1 MRGNS
6 SLKKRLKRVSAGLLA
21 AAMAVQSFFCMD
33 YGTIPAMASETEGH
47 GTVFPYYDTSN
58 LLKPGASFP
67 FYGKEHNRVGL
78 WPYGITNVEGGMSA
92 PAYCL
97 EPNKSMRSGTGGTIV
112 TYDLDEDGDNLPLGI
127 TREEAE
133 ILWYALSSSGNFEG
147 YQTGVGRVGQGS
159 YILGQCATWAIMSG
173 NWNGLDDFRNQMEV
187 LMANLK
193 SPALAQQTRS
203 AMEQFFNQ
211 TNGAV
216 EEISVPSF
224 ASKYKSTAP
233 VHQMQENDDGTY
245 SITLKY
251 DEGFDWRQS
260 TLVYD
265 LPEGWTFTK
274 ESDGVTFTCT
284 TGDPDIGLVRGH
296 FEEGSGGATYWVK
309 PNTFKIWFPDGWD
322 ETSAIEGMQA
332 MITMAGEQQTW
343 EVWLAFGEGEHT
355 EQQGTYE
362 IPYTQYL
369 HEETFKRDYKI
380 ELEKLCDETGKPL
393 EGSTFEILEQF
404 DFSQLDGTNLER
416 QQFEENKP
424 EAEGKFHNLSVC
436 QSEITTDSN
445 GHLEHSDHKTYH
457 YQKTYCGGH
466 PDPVITYVEVA
477 DDATEEE
484 IAQAEEENA
493 RLEEAAWA
501 AWQECVDWCEE
512 NCDFHS
518 IDEGIAEDDLQ
529 ADRDAAWNFFIQ
541 LKRSYT
547 VRETQARNGYILH
560 DLHNDDI
567 QVEIVE
573 FTSSQAGGEGVVT
586 GRYQGNKTEAGR
598 LALEADDGRAEIT
611 EAAFSVWDEMMEG
624 LSGAEGTNAYGN
636 DTETEAQGRV
646 RSGESFP
653 LAGQRLLQLKSLSNL
668 LPRERIV
675 DSEAAETDEP
685 ADVLAGHSGDSM
697 QEFEDVP
704 AREARVR
711 TTEATPSNA
720 RPMRA
725 TPSDASYPISFRIR
739 LSDNPDD
746 GETSEGWEWDG
757 VQEESEVPPV
767 NQSEY
772 PADRT
777 GYRFTVKDHRT
788 EGELHI
794 NKRDLELYEE
804 DESGSYGKSQADATL
819 EGAVYGLYAAED
831 IIHPDGKT
839 GKVFSAGD
847 LVAVASTDKNGDA
860 SFLVITEVSEAS
872 RNVPNLYSSNEQRNG
887 NGWIGRPLLL
897 GSYYVEEI
905 ARSEGYELS
914 QTGKNLTESNRKGR
928 AFVLAESGSVYTNGF
943 YHGINEWD
951 GTSYDFDVDYY
962 GTSGFDIYLSGLPQ
976 NAKLYEVTESESTS
990 QEQAVVGTKQVEKR
1004 DENGN
1009 IIYQTAQGGE
1019 YKLDETGN
1027 KKVKMDGEGNP
1038 VLSDTPQTVTQTAVN
1053 RLNAYISS
1061 INRGEPTDPALET
1074 SEEINQEY
1082 IINEVSTAL
1091 RDSGYKGGLTDAP
1104 WTRLKLAGTTNGGM
1118 ITEILKYCASDSF
1131 WDAYELEE
1139 VVQKDGVWY
1148 AKIRYAYKALGG
1160 SGVIYDRAGGK
1171 LAVRKTYDGGY
1182 YYAVYEAGEYERDG
1196 MRFTIENRVLDPDAL
1211 ADGEIRVK
1219 PVYNPVYETYAPG
1232 EFLLDSQGQ
1241 KIPVMET
1248 VPEYGSQEITTYEES
1263 LKPLEATYDAAKGRL
1278 TVHIST
1284 DGEEFGDEG
1293 NHTRRFRVAVEGEIT
1308 RFAEAA
1314 VSVTTEKQALDEG
1327 SYVKQAVLL
1336 YPGQYDIYEDDGT
1349 RITPIIVLE
1358 RVIKQAIKVTK
1369 DIALDSYEYNNYEIH
1384 RDPFTVLFGGY
1395 NGKQEAKTLPG
1406 FFFKL
1411 YLRSDLESTGKL
1423 KRNPDGTYDYG
1434 GFFADYPEYA
1444 QSLALDWD
1452 VDKYD
1457 EDGDPKTVHASRGGG
1472 KDDYWGQSRM
1482 LPYGV
1487 YVLVEQQPTQIP
1499 QKHYAID
1506 APQEVEIPFIP
1517 QVDADGTVHDNIPSS
1532 EYLYDSQMTPE
1543 KLTERYRIRFNEET
1557 HVIYAHNNDGDFE
1570 VFKYG
1575 LEPDSAKDCGNE
1587 TVAGYYH
1594 YGSISEDAGTA
1605 DGVYYETYYDRNGN
1619 ISDYGL
1625 TLDGVATLTG
1635 VSTAVDRQF
1644 AKALIPWSVLDPRY
1658 GEVINDE
1665 GDIGNRDSGL
1675 EDDGSFNFVAFSN
1688 KDFENEFYSTRLR
1701 IEKLDAETGE
1711 NILHDGALF
1720 KIYAAKRD
1728 ISGSGASGVT
1738 GTGDVLFGADGVPL
1752 YDENEQ
1758 VFMQDASGAEVGI
1771 FKAYSTVR
1779 DGEVMGPDG
1788 KLTTEKQTVGY
1799 IELYQPLGA
1808 GAYVLVEIEA
1818 PEGYVRSKPIAF
1830 IVYSDKV
1837 EYYEDGD
1844 PQKKKEAVRYQ
1855 YVRPV
1860 GADGKTVTEDMH
1872 QITVKDAPTRIEIHK
1887 VEDGAQTITYRV
1899 DGDEAQLK
1907 ARGDVE
1913 LQYLPNG
1920 EFAGFGFV
1928 TRNVPDWSKEEI
1940 SGTEAEL
1947 LAMGNVRL
1955 IYDENGRFT
1964 GRGFRYRNY
1973 VGNATLTL
1981 YEGLEVKKTGEHE
1994 YEGVTV
2000 MRNLFD
2006 SVVGI
2011 RAEKTG
2017 TDADIRKTG
2026 KDSAGRDLWDITEEA
2041 EPAADLWYY
2050 DLEYD
2055 PTELDEETGI
2065 LYGLDDWGNRI
2076 CMLDSETGMAYV
2088 TDEKGAIIV
2097 WPLDDNGE
2105 KIISQS
2111 VEVYTDEEGRKTI
2124 NSDLMAETDENGL
2137 PVYYK
2142 DGGVTW
2148 IENEWVTSDRTEG
2161 YPIARVAQG
2170 AYILE
2175 ETAAPLAYGYVQ
2187 SMAVG
2192 LIVKD
2197 MADVQSFF
2205 MEDDYTKIEISKLD
2219 MTTREEIAGAAL
2231 TLYEAYREYDDS
2243 DRGWHLEI
2251 LKDSAGEP
2259 VVAETWISE
2268 GVKPHWID
2276 HIMPGDYILEETRV
2290 PTAGGY
2296 VTSASVEVVIEET
2309 GEVQAAVMEDDHTAV
2324 EFLKVDARTG
2334 KPMDNDHKATL
2345 ALYAAVLNDAGE
2357 HQYDS
2362 DGNIL
2367 YDTSRKIYEW
2377 QTDDGSDVKA
2387 TAHQVEITGG
2397 HSYTAYDYD
2406 VKKVPQTQQ
2415 AVCYITETGA
2425 MRFEYLPVGKYVLV
2439 EEKAPVG
2446 YLVAAPLYVSVLDIG
2461 SRDGVQQFSMIDEPI
2476 LVYLTKVNAAGG
2488 KEIAGATLAVYRAK
2502 EDGSL
2507 AKSQMKD
2514 KDGNLLYVTDLDGNL
2529 LRDSDGSLIPAV
2541 EYDQSYLVDRWISGS
2556 DGAYMEEDAKAGRI
2570 PAGYE
2575 AGDLRLHELKD
2586 AKAGSY
2592 YFVEEE
2598 TPFGYTRAAELPFEI
2613 VDTETVQKLELVDE
2627 LILGQL
2633 QIRKSDAKI
2642 PDKPLAGARFRF
2654 TNLDTNS
2661 ATILITGEDGQA
2673 FSREVPIGS
2682 IAADG
2687 SVSLYHFSVQEI
2699 SAPDGYLLDDTIHE
2713 FQFNV
2718 NTDRYHVLTYLHEVK
2733 DSPSKVIVSKKA
2745 LTTKEE
2751 LPGASLEIR
2760 PVTSVEGGNGE
2771 IIRKEGDVIEAWVST
2786 DTPHEIEGLMPGD
2799 YVLIETRAPEGFLE
2813 AEKVYFTVKENMT
2826 IEDIPLVEMF
2836 DDDTKTEFKKIDRE
2850 TKEPVAGVKLQLIRE
2865 DTGEVVEEWVTDES
2879 GTIQFTGLK
2888 AGNYLI
2894 KEMDAPDGYLLL
2906 KEPFRVTVT
2915 KDYKLQTFVLEN
2927 QKIEVVVEKRDAE
2940 TREFVSGAVLQL
2952 VDEAGSVVAEWTT
2965 SGQPEVLKGMKPGTY
2980 TLREKTVPEGYLL
2993 MKEPLSIVVTGT
3005 EGRQVFTITNQ
3016 KIEVDIQKT
3025 DKDSGALL
3033 PGAKL
3038 RLTRDSDQKIVR
3050 EWVSGSVP
3058 EVFKG
3063 LVPGTYTLEE
3073 LSAPEG
3079 YATGRKQSITVAA
3092 DSAKQVFSLENEKIT
3107 VELAKVNGLNGEIV
3121 SGARLQLIR
3130 NAGTE
3135 REQVVAEWVSGNEPY
3150 VMKGIPAGTYV
3161 IRETEVPEGFVP
3173 MDDMTIEILPD
3184 QALQQYSVKNMPIRV
3199 ELEKTNGSTGKLL
3212 GGATLQL
3219 IRNRDGAVIREWIS
3233 KENEAEAFEGLE
3245 AGKYTVREVK
3255 APAGYRIMDAQVIEI
3270 KAAEGVQVFDI
3281 KNYRIQHSGSG
3292 DNPGPKKEYME
3303 LYKIDGRSGKRLAG
3317 ARITV
3322 YAPDGSIYFDG
3333 VTDTAGVVRF
3343 ARPATGI
3350 YTFRETEAP
3359 PGYYLNGNIYQFIIT
3374 AGGNAEGDTTIP
3386 DYEKV
3391 TVTISKEDVTTAEE
3405 LPGAEIE
3412 ITDEDGNVVYK
3423 GTSDADGKIYFD
3435 APEPGVYQFYEKAA
3449 PDGYELNETVFS
3461 FTVFDDGTI
3470 VGDCTIKDRKH
3481 YGRITAEYET
3491 ERNGDGDLT
3500 IKELLHVPETGDN
3513 NRIGLVLLAWLVS
3526 AAGMLVIGYRMWKE
3540 HREDR
3545 KPPKGPKGRSR
3556 KKRPAALRTGAFFLT
3571 ILLAAGSTLGL
3582 PPCDVYA
3589 AEGEPAA
3596 EQEVL
3601 ENIYE
3606 EHFYTTDNPDSDEA
3620 QQLFEKEIERDGRKY
3635 RLSEIRTE
3643 VVEEEPDP
3651 SVSTAETLE
3660 IATDP
3665 FLKTE
3670 ADKHKP
3676 AATVKKDGKTYT
3688 LSQLRLKDTLIAAHE
3703 EAVQEDVT
3711 YESMEVKDRIP
3722 SEISVTVTDEGTGQ
3736 SMKVSAKAADIEL
3749 GEAAWTDGFSFT
3761 ATFHEYGLDG
3771 YWLGEQVFFLEN
3783 DIPDFEGYEDA
3794 LLSLI
3799 DADNAHYR
3807 VEDAQWAGEAYKDE
3821 EGILCRDA
3829 AVTGKKLVQ
3838 DCTVRYTGTAVFPE
3852 EAGARYI
3859 ALYESEQA
3867 QSGQTGQVSAG
3878 KYRMK
3883 AIGVYEPRKV
3893 NGALLAAAAIGL
3905 TGAGA
3910 GGTVYAVKRRRRQ
3923 IQDQD
3928 AADVGTNV

>member
-1 MRGNS
+1 MGGNS
-6 SLKKRLKRVSAGLLA
+6 SLKKRLKRISAGLLSA
-21 AAMAVQSFFCMD
+21 VMAVQSFFGVN
-33 YGTIPAMASETEGH
+33 YGTIPVMASETEGR

-97 EPNKSMRSGTGGTIV
+97 EPNKSMQSGTGGTIV

-147 YQTGVGRVGQGS
+147 YQTGVGRIGQGG

-187 LMANLK
+187 LLVNLK
-193 SPALAQQTRS
+193 SAALAQQTRN

-211 TNGAV
+211 TNDAI
-216 EEISVPSF
+216 EEISIPSF

-233 VHQMQENDDGTY
+233 VHQMQEDGDGTY

-274 ESDGVTFTCT
+274 ETDGVTFTCM
-284 TGDPDIGLVRGH
+284 TGDPEIGLVRGH
-296 FEEGSGGATYWVK
+296 FEEGSGGARYWVK

-322 ETSAIEGMQA
+322 ETSAIEGKQA

-343 EVWLAFGEGEHT
+343 EVWLAFGKGDTT
-355 EQQGTYE
+355 EQHGTYE
-362 IPYTQYL
+362 IPYTQYQ
-369 HEETFKRDYKI
+369 HQETFKRDYKI

-393 EGSTFEILEQF
+393 EGATFEILEQF
-404 DFSQLDGTNLER
+404 DFSQLEGTNLETP
-416 QQFEENKP
+416 QFLENKP
-424 EAEGKFHNLSVC
+424 ESEGKFADLTVC
-436 QSEITTDSN
+436 QSKITTDGN
-445 GHLEHSDHKTYH
+445 GHLEHSDHKTYS
-457 YQKTYCGGH
+457 YRNTYCGGH
-466 PDPVITYVEVA
+466 PDPVITYVELEE
-477 DDATEEE
+477 DATEEE

-493 RLEEAAWA
+493 LLDEAAWA

-518 IDEGIAEDDLQ
+518 IDGGVAEEQLR
-529 ADRDAAWNFFIQ
+529 ADRDAAWNSFIQ
-541 LKRSYT
+541 LKRKYT
-547 VRETQARNGYILH
+547 VREILARNGYILH

-567 QVEIVE
+567 PVEIVE
-573 FTSSQAGGEGVVT
+573 FSSSQTGGEGIVI
-586 GRYQGNKTEAGR
+586 GSYRGNKSGTAGLYADSVNMDALTEAHPVLDEMMAALSAPTNAEDTRVTIRTRNAGDEANESETVSGAANTAAPLLAGQELLR
-598 LALEADDGRAEIT
+598 LRLLSHNPTIEEDDGRQEKQEI
-611 EAAFSVWDEMMEG
+611 FSEEIKIGSEDG
-624 LSGAEGTNAYGN
+624 
-636 DTETEAQGRV
+636 V
-646 RSGESFP
+646 RTPEDGEIRK
-653 LAGQRLLQLKSLSNL
+653 A
-668 LPRERIV
+668 
-675 DSEAAETDEP
+675 TP
-685 ADVLAGHSGDSM
+685 ADASY
-697 QEFEDVP
+697 
-704 AREARVR
+704 RK
-711 TTEATPSNA
+711 
-720 RPMRA
+720 A
-725 TPSDASYPISFRIR
+725 TPSDACYMISMPV
-739 LSDNPDD
+739 LLAD
-746 GETSEGWEWDG
+746 GPEEGEISEGWEWDG
-757 VQEESEVPPV
+757 VQEGSELPPI
-767 NQSEY
+767 NQSLY
-772 PADRT
+772 SSDRT

-788 EGELHI
+788 EGELHV

-804 DESGSYGKSQADATL
+804 DESGSYGNVQADATL

-831 IIHPDGKT
+831 IIHPDGRT
-839 GKVFSAGD
+839 GKVFSAGE

-860 SFLVITEVSEAS
+860 SFLVITEVSETS
-872 RNVPNLYSSNEQRNG
+872 QRVPNLYSSNEQRNG

-905 ARSEGYELS
+905 SRSEGYELS
-914 QTGKNLTESNRKGR
+914 QTGKNLTESNRNGQ
-928 AFVLAESGSVYTNGF
+928 AFILAESGSAYTEGF

-951 GTSYDFDVDYY
+951 GMSYDFDVDYY
-962 GTSGFDIYLSGLPQ
+962 GTSGFDIYLSGLPE
-976 NAKLYEVTESESTS
+976 NAKLYEVTQSESVR

-1027 KKVKMDGEGNP
+1027 KKIKVDAEGNP
-1038 VLSDTPQTVTQTAVN
+1038 VLSDMPQKVTLSAVN
-1053 RLNAYISS
+1053 RLNAYIDS
-1061 INRGEPTDPALET
+1061 INRGVPSDSGQESSTVVNNAYIVKEVAAALKG
-1074 SEEINQEY
+1074 
-1082 IINEVSTAL
+1082 
-1091 RDSGYKGGLTDAP
+1091 SGYKSGITDAP
-1104 WTRLKLAGTTNGGM
+1104 WTLLKLNEMTNGGM

-1148 AKIRYAYKALGG
+1148 AKLKYAYKAL
-1160 SGVIYDRAGGK
+1160 SGASVIYDRITGR
-1171 LAVRKTYDGGY
+1171 LAVRKNYDDGY
-1182 YYAVYEAGEYERDG
+1182 YYAVYEAGEYEQEG
-1196 MRFTIENRVLDPDAL
+1196 MRFTIENRTVDSDAL
-1211 ADGEIRVK
+1211 KKGEIVLK

-1263 LKPLEATYDAAKGRL
+1263 LKPLGATYDAAKGRL

-1349 RITPIIVLE
+1349 RITPIIVQE

-1423 KRNPDGTYDYG
+1423 KRNPDGTYDYE
-1434 GFFADYPEYA
+1434 GFFTDYPEYA

-1517 QVDADGTVHDNIPSS
+1517 QVDADGTVHDNIPSP

-1605 DGVYYETYYDRNGN
+1605 DGVYYETYYDRNGD

-1625 TLDGVATLTG
+1625 TLDGVATMTG

-1955 IYDENGRFT
+1955 IYDEDGRFT

-2000 MRNLFD
+2000 MQNLFD

-2017 TDADIRKTG
+2017 TDADIRKIG

-2175 ETAAPLAYGYVQ
+2175 ETAAPLADGYVQ
-2187 SMAVG
+2187 SLAVG

-2197 MADVQSFF
+2197 AADVQSFF

-2268 GVKPHWID
+2268 GAKPHWID

-2334 KPMDNDHKATL
+2334 KPMDNDHRAIL

-2357 HQYDS
+2357 PQYDS

-2377 QTDDGSDVKA
+2377 QTDDGSDVRA

-2529 LRDSDGSLIPAV
+2529 LRDSDGRLIPAV

-2556 DGAYMEEDAKAGRI
+2556 DGAYSEEDEKAGRI
-2570 PAGYE
+2570 PAGYA

-2642 PDKPLAGARFRF
+2642 PDRPLAGARFRF

-2894 KEMDAPDGYLLL
+2894 KELDAPDGYLLL

-3038 RLTRDSDQKIVR
+3038 RLTRDSDQKIIR

-3073 LSAPEG
+3073 TSAPEG

-3107 VELAKVNGLNGEIV
+3107 VELAKVNGLNGEIL

-3255 APAGYRIMDAQVIEI
+3255 APAGYQKMEAQVIDI
-3270 KAAEGVQVFDI
+3270 RATEGVQVFNI

-3292 DNPGPKKEYME
+3292 SPGPEKEYME
-3303 LYKIDGRSGKRLAG
+3303 LYKTDGHTGKRLPG

-3322 YAPDGSIYFDG
+3322 YAPDGRLYFDG
-3333 VTDTAGVVRF
+3333 VTDASGVVRF
-3343 ARPATGI
+3343 SKPGDGT

-3359 PGYYLNGNIYQFIIT
+3359 SGYYLNGNTYQFTVT
-3374 AGGNAEGDTTIP
+3374 AGGNIEGETTIP

-3412 ITDEDGNVVYK
+3412 ITDKDGNVVYK
-3423 GTSDADGKIYFD
+3423 GTSDENGKIYFD
-3435 APEPGVYQFYEKAA
+3435 VPEPGQYHFYEKVA
-3449 PDGYELNETVFS
+3449 PEGYELNETVFS

-3470 VGDCTIKDRKH
+3470 VGDCVIKDRKH

-3491 ERNGDGDLT
+3491 DRNGEGDMT
-3500 IKELLHVPETGDN
+3500 IKELLQIPETGDSHH
-3513 NRIGLVLLAWLVS
+3513 IGLILLAWLIS
-3526 AAGMLVIGYRMWKE
+3526 IFGMLVIGYFMWKE
-3540 HREDR
+3540 YRDDGKPPRPSKRGPRRR
-3545 KPPKGPKGRSR
+3545 KPS
-3556 KKRPAALRTGAFFLT
+3556 AYRTGAMLLAV
-3571 ILLAAGSTLGL
+3571 ILAAGSVYRLSFF
-3582 PPCDVYA
+3582 DVYA
-3589 AEGEPAA
+3589 AGGGTVP

-3601 ENIYE
+3601 DRIYE

-3620 QQLFEKEIERDGRKY
+3620 QKLFEKEIERDGRKY

-3643 VVEEEPDP
+3643 VVTEEPEAA
-3651 SVSTAETLE
+3651 VSEAETLE
-3660 IATDP
+3660 TATNP
-3665 FLKTE
+3665 FLKAE
-3670 ADKHKP
+3670 SEKHKP
-3676 AATVKKDGKTYT
+3676 ADSVVKDGKTYM
-3688 LSQLRLKDTLIAAHE
+3688 LSDLRLEDALIPAHE
-3703 EAVQEDVT
+3703 TQVQEDII
-3711 YESMEVKDRIP
+3711 YESVEVKDRIP
-3722 SEISVTVTDEGTGQ
+3722 SEIMVTVTDESTGQ
-3736 SMKVSAKAADIEL
+3736 SLEIKAKAAEIKT
-3749 GEAAWTDGFSFT
+3749 GESEWTEGFSFT

-3771 YWLGEQVFFLEN
+3771 YWLGDDVFLLED
-3783 DIPDFEGYEDA
+3783 DIPDFTGYEDA

-3799 DADNAHYR
+3799 DANSTSYQI
-3807 VEDAQWAGEAYKDE
+3807 EDAQWAGDAYEDE
-3821 EGILCRDA
+3821 GGILCRDA

-3859 ALYESEQA
+3859 AVYETEQP
-3867 QSGQTGQVSAG
+3867 QTGQTTGQADAG

-3883 AIGVYEPRKV
+3883 AIGVYEPRKR
-3893 NGALLAAAAIGL
+3893 NGALLAAVAVAGL

-3910 GGTVYAVKRRRRQ
+3910 GGMVYAGRRKKRK
-3923 IQDQD
+3923 IQDN
-3928 AADVGTNV
+3928 ANT